1 MQLVLGSLCEF
12 NIFPFKVLHK
22 MILFNRSK
30 MHSRG
35 FTLVE
40 LLVVIAIIGILV
52 GLLLPA
58 AQAAREAARRMQ
70 CSNNLKQLGLSMH
83 NYESACKRFPSGN
96 MVGSS
101 FSVGLSVHARLLPYM
116 EQANVYQLVDFNYAY
131 NHANNNA
138 ARLQSIGTF
147 LCPSDSFTNLALTLG
162 GANSYYANSGT
173 NILAGSPP
181 TLSSDPNYGMQECN
195 GVFYRDSKVRTGDI
209 TDGLSNTFAFAEKIA
224 GDGNNGIATPVAD
237 TFQPGTHPMIADEA
251 MRDCMAINVMDLS
264 KQGYSNVGAPWIQAY
279 HSTTL
284 YYHVL
289 PPNTRSCMFPPGRI
303 ATTAGSRHTGGVNA
317 LLCDGSVRFV
327 SSNVDIQVWRAFGTR
342 SGGEV
347 NSDN

>member
-1 MQLVLGSLCEF
+1 MLR
-12 NIFPFKVLHK
+12 FKNPK
-22 MILFNRSK
+22 SS
-30 MHSRG
+30 SRG

-58 AQAAREAARRMQ
+58 VQAAREAARRMQ

-83 NYESACKRFPSGN
+83 NYESSCKRFPSGN
-96 MVGSS
+96 LAGSS
-101 FSVGLSVHARLLPYM
+101 FTLGLSVHSRLLPYM
-116 EQANVYQLVDFNYAY
+116 EQSNIYQMVDFNYAY
-131 NHANNNA
+131 NHANNNV
-138 ARLQSIGTF
+138 ARLQTVPTF
-147 LCPSDSFTNLALTLG
+147 LCPSDTFTALAPTLG
-162 GANSYYANSGT
+162 AGNSYYANSGT

-181 TLSSDPNYGMQECN
+181 TLTSDPNYGMPECN
-195 GVFYRDSKVRTGDI
+195 GIYYRESKVRTGDI

-224 GDGNNGIATPVAD
+224 GDGNNGISTPVSD
-237 TFQPGTHPMIADEA
+237 TFQPGTYPANADQA
-251 MRDCMAINVMDLS
+251 MRDCMAVNVTDLS

-303 ATTAGSRHTGGVNA
+303 ATTAGSRHTGGVNGG
-317 LLCDGSVRFV
+317 LCDGSVRFV
-327 SSNVDIQVWRAFGTR
+327 ASSVDTQVWRAFGTR
-342 SGGEV
+342 NGGEV
-347 NSDN
+347 ISDNQ

>member
-1 MQLVLGSLCEF
+1 MSHLKNYKS
-12 NIFPFKVLHK
+12 
-22 MILFNRSK
+22 SK
-30 MHSRG
+30 RG

-58 AQAAREAARRMQ
+58 VQSAREAARRMQ

-96 MVGSS
+96 MSGSS
-101 FSVGLSVHARLLPYM
+101 FTLGLSTHARLLPYM
-116 EQANVYQLVDFNYAY
+116 EQSNVYQMVDFNYAY
-131 NHANNNA
+131 NHANNAA
-138 ARLQSIGTF
+138 ARLQTIPTF
-147 LCPSDSFTNLALTLG
+147 LCPSDNFSLLAATLG
-162 GANSYYANSGT
+162 GGNSYYANSGT

-181 TLSSDPNYGMQECN
+181 TLTSDPNYGMPECN
-195 GVFYRDSKVRTGDI
+195 GVFYRDSKVRPADI
-209 TDGLSNTFAFAEKIA
+209 TDGLSNTFAFSEKIA
-224 GDGNNGIATPVAD
+224 GDGSNAMATRVSD
-237 TFQPGTHPMIADEA
+237 TFQPGTYPSNADEA
-251 MRDCMAINVMDLS
+251 MRDCMAVNVNDLS

-303 ATTAGSRHTGGVNA
+303 ATTAGSRHTGGVNGA
-317 LLCDGSVRFV
+317 LCDGSVRYV
-327 SSNVDIQVWRAFGTR
+327 SGSVDVLVWRAFGTR
-342 SGGEV
+342 NGGET
-347 NSDN
+347 NSDSQ